1 MTDEQPP
8 DVRGMSKQEPNTNTL
23 ANMLADRMHAD
34 IVASELQEDDF
45 FMTGDQ
51 VAQQYGVSRSIAR
64 EALGQLRA
72 LGVLKSR
79 QRKGLLVGRPDP
91 VKLMSQWVP
100 FYGRGAQG
108 NELSRLAELRFVLE
122 MGAVDLAVAHATDE
136 QIQRAQALAYDF
148 ESVAS
153 QFGHNAQT
161 DRIDLAYHSLIL
173 EMTGNPLVAGMHRV
187 LADYFLAST
196 LEAPKPNEDPVSS
209 IRAHHMIAEAFARR
223 DAETVRSI
231 LRSHLRRTLDD

>member
-1 MTDEQPP
+1 MCKP
-8 DVRGMSKQEPNTNTL
+8 EPNTNTL
-23 ANMLADRMHAD
+23 ANVLADRIHAD
-34 IVASELQEDDF
+34 IVASELHEDDF

-51 VAQQYGVSRSIAR
+51 VAHHYGVSRSIAR

-91 VKLMSQWVP
+91 IKLMSRWVP

-108 NELSRLAELRFVLE
+108 NELSRLAELRYVLE
-122 MGAVDLAVAHATDE
+122 MGAVDLAVTHARDE
-136 QIQRAQALAYDF
+136 QIERAATLANQFDA
-148 ESVAS
+148 VAS
-153 QFGHNAQT
+153 KCGHNQET
-161 DRIDLAYHSLIL
+161 DRIDLAFHTLIL
-173 EMTGNPLVAGMHRV
+173 EMTGNLLVAGMHRV
-187 LADYFLAST
+187 LSDYFLAST

-223 DAETVRSI
+223 DREMVRSI
-231 LRSHLRRTLDD
+231 LRSHLRRTLDE